1 MVKPKRIVG
10 LTGGIGTGKTTVSQ
24 YLADRYQLPIL
35 DADLYARDAVAEGSP
50 ILEAIK
56 NRYGDRILL
65 EDRNLDRAT
74 LGAIIFSDRTE
85 KLWLESKIHPYV
97 GDRISLELQ
106 KIESETVV
114 LVVPLLFEAKM
125 TNLVTE
131 IWVVYCSLNQQIERI
146 MKRNSLT
153 KEGAIAR
160 IENQLPLEDKVAAA
174 DFSLDNSTTIE
185 ALYEQV
191 DRIINQEDI

>member
-1 MVKPKRIVG
+1 MKPKRIVG

>member
-1 MVKPKRIVG
+1 MKPKRIVG

-65 EDRNLDRAT
+65 EDRNLDRPA

-106 KIESETVV
+106 KIKSKTVV
-114 LVVPLLFEAKM
+114 LVIPLLFEAKM

-131 IWVVYCSLNQQIERI
+131 IWVVYFSLNQQIERI

-174 DFSLDNSTTIE
+174 DFSLDNSGTIE

-191 DRIINQEDI
+191 DRIIDREDI

>member
-1 MVKPKRIVG
+1 MKPKRIVG

-65 EDRNLDRAT
+65 EDRNLDRPA

-97 GDRISLELQ
+97 GDRISSELQ

-174 DFSLDNSTTIE
+174 DFSLDNSGTIE

-191 DRIINQEDI
+191 DRIIDREDI

>member
-1 MVKPKRIVG
+1 VKPKRIVG

-65 EDRNLDRAT
+65 EDRNLDRPA
-74 LGAIIFSDRTE
+74 LGTIIFSDRTE

-97 GDRISLELQ
+97 RDRISLELQ
-106 KIESETVV
+106 KIESKTVV
-114 LVVPLLFEAKM
+114 LVIPLLFEAKM

>member
-1 MVKPKRIVG
+1 MKPKRIVG

-106 KIESETVV
+106 KIKSKTVV
-114 LVVPLLFEAKM
+114 LVIPLLFEAKM

-191 DRIINQEDI
+191 DRIIDREDI

>member
-1 MVKPKRIVG
+1 MKPKRIVG

-191 DRIINQEDI
+191 DRIIDREDI